1 MLCSRCKKRQA
12 VVFISTI
19 QGNDKRDEGLCLI
32 CAKELGVPQV
42 NDYLEKMGIS
52 DEDLEESY
60 KMIFGDVDE
69 ESDSDA
75 DSGADDDFTPG
86 GAGTM
91 MPFFKRFAAN
101 KDSQTESEK
110 QDLKDDKK
118 HNKKKEEKKRKFYM
132 ILQSSIPI
140 YLQER

>member
-19 QGNDKRDEGLCLI
+19 QGNEKRDEGLCLI

-60 KMIFGDVDE
+60 KMLFGEGDPDSEENDE
-69 ESDSDA
+69 
-75 DSGADDDFTPG
+75 DFTPG

-91 MPFFKRFAAN
+91 MPQIR
-101 KDSQTESEK
+101 TESPK
-110 QDLKDDKK
+110 AKSRRSRTRRSTIR
-118 HNKKKEEKKRKFYM
+118 KKRRRRENFSMLTALTLPPKPKRAR
-132 ILQSSIPI
+132 LTA
-140 YLQER
+140 

>member
-1 MLCSRCKKRQA
+1 
-12 VVFISTI
+12 
-19 QGNDKRDEGLCLI
+19 
-32 CAKELGVPQV
+32 
-42 NDYLEKMGIS
+42 MGIS

-60 KMIFGDVDE
+60 KMIFGDVDG

-118 HNKKKEEKKRKFYM
+118 HNKKKDEKKRKFLDTYCTN
-132 ILQSSIPI
+132 LTAKAKKAR
-140 YLQER
+140 LTV

>member
-1 MLCSRCKKRQA
+1 
-12 VVFISTI
+12 
-19 QGNDKRDEGLCLI
+19 
-32 CAKELGVPQV
+32 
-42 NDYLEKMGIS
+42 MGIS

-69 ESDSDA
+69 ESGADA

-118 HNKKKEEKKRKFYM
+118 HNKKKDEKKRKFLDTYCTN
-132 ILQSSIPI
+132 LTAKSKKAR
-140 YLQER
+140 LTV

>member
-69 ESDSDA
+69 ETDA

-110 QDLKDDKK
+110 QEFIIGTEIGVL
-118 HNKKKEEKKRKFYM
+118 
-132 ILQSSIPI
+132 
-140 YLQER
+140 

>member
-60 KMIFGDVDE
+60 KMIFGDVDG

-91 MPFFKRFAAN
+91 MPFFKRLP
-101 KDSQTESEK
+101 QTRTVRPKAKSK
-110 QDLKDDKK
+110 T
-118 HNKKKEEKKRKFYM
+118 
-132 ILQSSIPI
+132 
-140 YLQER
+140 

>member
-69 ESDSDA
+69 ETDA
-75 DSGADDDFTPG
+75 DSGADDDFTG
-86 GAGTM
+86 RRRHNDAVLQA
-91 MPFFKRFAAN
+91 FRR
-101 KDSQTESEK
+101 K
-110 QDLKDDKK
+110 QGQPD
-118 HNKKKEEKKRKFYM
+118 RK
-132 ILQSSIPI
+132 
-140 YLQER
+140 

>member
-60 KMIFGDVDE
+60 KMIFGDVDG

-75 DSGADDDFTPG
+75 DSGADDDL
-86 GAGTM
+86 
-91 MPFFKRFAAN
+91 
-101 KDSQTESEK
+101 S
-110 QDLKDDKK
+110 LI
-118 HNKKKEEKKRKFYM
+118 H
-132 ILQSSIPI
+132 I
-140 YLQER
+140 